1 MARWSTFV
9 RNDSGI
15 DINFAFTSTIEL
27 DDWRQAQVVINTEA
41 PRKYAGSMSVKFL
54 EEANTVR
61 ECFFLPSTALVRE
74 AEKTADAKAF
84 ISAAE
89 RKYAKVYK
97 YGLEALGSE
106 AELRDLGFDAVLDVL
121 ESCYC
126 LFEMDEPDKEIKYQC
141 TCPSFWHYYKCRHS
155 LALSILKKGVQ
166 IPPIYNITAIGPK
179 KTVGRPKNAVPG
191 NALVVPAGVVNRNR
205 L

>member
-1 MARWSTFV
+1 M
-9 RNDSGI
+9 
-15 DINFAFTSTIEL
+15 
-27 DDWRQAQVVINTEA
+27 VINTEA

-97 YGLEALGSE
+97 YGLDALGSE

-141 TCPSFWHYYKCRHS
+141 TCPSFWHYY
-155 LALSILKKGVQ
+155 ILYSHLKMTHVK
-166 IPPIYNITAIGPK
+166 
-179 KTVGRPKNAVPG
+179 
-191 NALVVPAGVVNRNR
+191 
-205 L
+205 